1 MKKIIISS
9 LLILF
14 TSNSFA
20 IECFDTTEINVQST
34 GILST
39 NAPARFIVTD
49 GNFKGYKIITNL
61 NINNQN
67 RLSNDVN
74 DFKTNDNS
82 TQNVFL
88 MAPNGNHTEFSA
100 KLIIFPELTRI
111 LCTFPYNLSNFS
123 LNFPF
128 VSQLPLVLASR
139 YFHEGVTHCKSVQPF
154 LKPLLLPV
162 KK

>member
-1 MKKIIISS
+1 VKKIIISS

-39 NAPARFIVTD
+39 NAPSRFIVTD

-100 KLIIFPELTRI
+100 KLIDPLDNKLGLHIPFHSGESAVFYSYNRI
-111 LCTFPYNLSNFS
+111 C
-123 LNFPF
+123 LNWSTDPIKF
-128 VSQLPLVLASR
+128 
-139 YFHEGVTHCKSVQPF
+139 
-154 LKPLLLPV
+154 
-162 KK
+162 